1 MLKPLFFLFSLFGF
15 LACAFMSG
23 VNGSLTVAYVS
34 LVMSLV
40 SFGLMWLSIW
50 WME

>member
-23 VNGSLTVAYVS
+23 VNGSLIVAYIS
-34 LVMSLV
+34 LTMALI
-40 SFGLMWLSIW
+40 SFGLMWVTMWGLD
-50 WME
+50 